1 MENECDKHPDNFMG
15 MNAEES
21 AWKFGNTSYFF
32 QRNFFKNLGE
42 KVYPAQAEG
51 DRGRNRGKLAGG
63 LELLSQGFRDYIMNP
78 VNYVCG
84 VCKPHMKKNYK

>member
-42 KVYPAQAEG
+42 KIDKTNHRIDVLGSELAELQDDAPTMEEFEDLG
-51 DRGRNRGKLAGG
+51 ERVKKLQFKFASKD
-63 LELLSQGFRDYIMNP
+63 EKD
-78 VNYVCG
+78 
-84 VCKPHMKKNYK
+84 